1 MISPKAR
8 GFQRF
13 LPNRASTH
21 LDFDVYTS
29 STTTKKNKPP
39 LRPNAKPTNP
49 HKSTMLPR
57 LRARAPTALRSTTSR
72 TTSSARRTLIAAPKP
87 NSGPLM
93 ERRADRALPPLSS
106 RNAWLRTLPA
116 FAAVMA
122 ACTLAIFNYQKSN
135 SSVVS
140 SALYSLR
147 TNGEAR
153 RLLGDEIY
161 FAQQLPW
168 IWGKIDQVHGEID
181 VRFGVRGTRGR
192 GEMRLRCVRRERM
205 GFVSFSLVF
214 SGGGNFGGLV
224 T

>member
-1 MISPKAR
+1 
-8 GFQRF
+8 
-13 LPNRASTH
+13 
-21 LDFDVYTS
+21 
-29 STTTKKNKPP
+29 
-39 LRPNAKPTNP
+39 
-49 HKSTMLPR
+49 MLPR
-57 LRARAPTALRSTTSR
+57 LRARAHAALRQPTTTSLP
-72 TTSSARRTLIAAPKP
+72 ARRTLIAAPKP

-116 FAAVMA
+116 FAAIMA

-205 GFVSFSLVF
+205 GFFETTEWSLTPDGGEKVSLLEEGVDPFAQEKA
-214 SGGGNFGGLV
+214 
-224 T
+224 